1 MRFLC
6 FALLASTAVPALA
19 QGIELSPTFGTQFRY
34 EQTVGDRL
42 LGTNDAF
49 VMRARPGVTIDDGS
63 WSLTAQSDAAVVVRR
78 TIDPTGEETSETT
91 ASTASR
97 PDSLQLNQFALR
109 YTGVPGTTFAVGRQ
123 QIGLAANYAGDRD
136 GEQTFDAARV
146 TFAAL
151 PGLHADLAYAWSSRS
166 LWAREG
172 DALIPETVG
181 GQNIFAKLDWQ
192 SRLGTLSTYAYQ
204 VDQRHA
210 AHSDFRLMNQ
220 VYGARF
226 TGTRKLATGT
236 RLDYAIGY
244 NRQDGALTNGATIA
258 PTYWLIGSTYD
269 LNDLSATQTNYRR
282 FAANGIAFKNGDE
295 VNLSTTAT
303 MGRVNLGARF
313 SNFRPIDSQQSLQD
327 MRVSLGLIF

>member
-1 MRFLC
+1 MRLCC
-6 FALLASTAVPALA
+6 FALLASAAAPSFA
-19 QGIELSPTFGTQFRY
+19 QGIELSPIFGTQFRY
-34 EQTVGDRL
+34 EQTVGDTL

-49 VMRARPGVTIDDGS
+49 VLRARPGVKIDDGS
-63 WSLTAQSDAAVVVRR
+63 WSLIAESDAAMAVRR
-78 TIDPTGEETSETT
+78 TIAPTGQETSETT
-91 ASTASR
+91 SSTASR

-109 YTGVPGTTFAVGRQ
+109 YIGLPGTTFALGRQ
-123 QIGLAANYAGDRD
+123 QIGLAGNYAGDRD

-146 TFAAL
+146 TLDWL
-151 PGLHADLAYAWSSRS
+151 PGVKADIAYAWSSRS

-172 DALIPETVG
+172 DSLIPEAVG

-236 RLDYAIGY
+236 RLDYSLGY
-244 NRQDGALTNGATIA
+244 NRQDGALTSSATIA
-258 PTYWLIGSTYD
+258 PTYWLIGSSYD
-269 LNDLSATQTNYRR
+269 LSDLSATQTNYRR

-303 MGRVNLGARF
+303 MCRVNVGARF
-313 SNFRPIDSQQSLQD
+313 SNFRPIDSQQALRD
-327 MRVSLGLIF
+327 MRLSLGLIF